1 MKAEQLALLREL
13 VELRPVSADP
23 TAVDKVQERI
33 RRFLEGHGVFCCM
46 EQVEDRH
53 ILFASTTGN
62 KMPDILFNPHVDV
75 VPAIDPETQYHLDV
89 RENGRI
95 YGRGTA
101 DDLGNAVCV
110 AQALTELLG
119 RADAGAVFT
128 GNEELGGS
136 TSDAMIKRGYGAK
149 KMILVVDGCRGPEC
163 VIHAHKGILILNLI
177 ARGTAGHSARPWLA
191 DNAVQKLLHGFGRLS
206 ERWGENP
213 LSEDDWRNSMAPC
226 IISGGHAENQIPD
239 AASMVVNF
247 RITGAEDLMSIP
259 RMVADLTGLE
269 VSVRRS
275 SLPFV
280 CDPDSPPLRLL
291 AGVLR
296 DLFGKEPSFQR
307 MAGATD
313 AHHWQKLGVPTAI
326 MGCSGAGAHSASEYL
341 EGDAIDRMLPV
352 LVHFAVALQH
362 A

>member
-163 VIHAHKGILILNLI
+163 VIHAHKGT
-177 ARGTAGHSARPWLA
+177 R
-191 DNAVQKLLHGFGRLS
+191 
-206 ERWGENP
+206 
-213 LSEDDWRNSMAPC
+213 
-226 IISGGHAENQIPD
+226 D
-239 AASMVVNF
+239 A
-247 RITGAEDLMSIP
+247 
-259 RMVADLTGLE
+259 
-269 VSVRRS
+269 
-275 SLPFV
+275 
-280 CDPDSPPLRLL
+280 
-291 AGVLR
+291 
-296 DLFGKEPSFQR
+296 
-307 MAGATD
+307 
-313 AHHWQKLGVPTAI
+313 
-326 MGCSGAGAHSASEYL
+326 
-341 EGDAIDRMLPV
+341 
-352 LVHFAVALQH
+352 
-362 A
+362 